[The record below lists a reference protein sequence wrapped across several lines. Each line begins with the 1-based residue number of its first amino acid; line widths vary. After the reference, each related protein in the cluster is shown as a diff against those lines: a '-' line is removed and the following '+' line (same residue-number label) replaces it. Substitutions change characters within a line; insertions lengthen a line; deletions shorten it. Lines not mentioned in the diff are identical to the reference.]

1 MVPCPRRPCDHRNM
15 ITLHYHPGNAS
26 FTPHV
31 LLHEIGAP
39 FELQLVDRAQG
50 AHKSPAYLA
59 LNPNG
64 LIPVLV
70 DGDLVLY
77 ETAAIALHLCDT
89 HPAAELAPALGT
101 AERAHFYK
109 WLVWLTNTL
118 QATLLH
124 YFYPERLVDEGNAAG
139 AMQVRAHAQA
149 KVHACL
155 EQIDRQLAANGGPWL
170 LGERYSAVDPYAFM
184 LCRWT
189 RGFGEK
195 PARSY
200 PHIGPFVQRVLAR
213 PAVQRAIA
221 AEQLPEPLV

>member
-1 MVPCPRRPCDHRNM
+1 M

-39 FELQLVDRAQG
+39 FELHLVNRAQG
-50 AHKSPAYLA
+50 EHKSPAYLA

-77 ETAAIALHLCDT
+77 ETAAICLHLADM
-89 HPAAELAPALGT
+89 HPAAQLAPPLGS

-124 YFYPERLVDEGNAAG
+124 YFYPERMVDEGNTAG
-139 AMQVRAHAQA
+139 AAQVKAHAQA
-149 KVHACL
+149 RVHGCL
-155 EQIDRQLAANGGPWL
+155 AQIDAQLAGHGEPWL
-170 LGERYSAVDPYAFM
+170 LGEHYSAVDPYAFM

-189 RGFGEK
+189 RGFAER
-195 PARSY
+195 PAREY
-200 PHIGPFVQRVLAR
+200 AHIGPFLQRVLAR
-213 PAVQRAIA
+213 PAVLRAIA
-221 AEQLPEPLV
+221 TEQLPAPLV